1 MKDDEKPASKS
12 GQPDP
17 LRPKPLMTGSG
28 AAYMGLGLQFGLSI
42 VLFMFAGKWLDDRL
56 GTEPWLMVAGVF
68 LGATAA
74 FYSMYRR
81 LMNDQK
87 RRTAEKSSGNR

>member
-1 MKDDEKPASKS
+1 MKEDEKPASKS

-17 LRPKPLMTGSG
+17 LRPKPLMGESG
-28 AAYMGLGLQFGLSI
+28 AYMGLGLQFGLSI
-42 VLFMFAGKWLDDRL
+42 VLFMFAGKWLDSRL

-81 LMNDQK
+81 LMRDQK
-87 RRTAEKSSGNR
+87 RRDAAKSSRKT

>member
-1 MKDDEKPASKS
+1 MKEDQKPAGKS
-12 GQPDP
+12 DQSDP
-17 LRPKPLMTGSG
+17 LRPKPLMAGSG
-28 AAYMGLGLQFGLSI
+28 AAYMGLGIQFCLSI

-56 GTEPWLMVAGVF
+56 GTKPWLMVAGVF

-81 LMNDQK
+81 LMSDQK
-87 RRTAEKSSGNR
+87 RRTAAKSSAKQ